1 MKLQVQEKKEE
12 HKESWRNIAAFWIF
26 GFCKNFT
33 FVVMLTAAQDILAKS
48 GDNMTNKSL
57 SNSTLITGADD
68 DHCIADVSQRKCFE
82 QSAGVLLIC
91 NILPSLVAKLL
102 APFTFGM
109 ISYAVGNWIVCIL
122 QAVSILMVALS
133 DEMWINLSGVGI
145 GAFSNGLGESY
156 LLSMTALYHKDTVA
170 GWASGT
176 GLAGVVSSLFYSIL
190 TDRKMVALSPSWAIM
205 ITLFVPVLSIFTF
218 HYLLIQKCAKTARK
232 SKVAP
237 HTSNASEKVEEISKL
252 KTFFGLFKF
261 IMIFIILYF
270 AQYFVNQGLLEI
282 TIYDCAHSFGK
293 GPYAQY
299 RWYQV
304 LYQWGVFLSRSSKK
318 FVTLGLVMMLIFP
331 WLQVCAKGKLSGYNF
346 EFSGPSGN
354 SLRRQHD
361 VRVHPSLRDRLVPR
375 SAGGNHWGHRLC
387 QRLFLRPQ
395 NDPTRSPRIRHQHHL
410 ASPYFRNCRCCFC
423 RLPSP

>member
-1 MKLQVQEKKEE
+1 MAEMQTQEKIEPKER
-12 HKESWRNIAAFWIF
+12 KRNLAAFWIF

-48 GDNMTNKSL
+48 KDTLHNDNRL
-57 SNSTLITGADD
+57 NSSTITDFDD

-91 NILPSLVAKLL
+91 NILPSLIAKLI
-102 APFTFGM
+102 APFTFG
-109 ISYAVGNWIVCIL
+109 IVSYGVGNWVVCIL
-122 QAVSILMVALS
+122 QAISILMVALS
-133 DEMWINLSGVGI
+133 DGMWVNLIGVGI

-170 GWASGT
+170 VWASGT

-190 TDRKMVALSPSWAIM
+190 TDRKMAALSSSWAIM
-205 ITLFVPVLSIFTF
+205 ITLFVPVLSIVTNMSE
-218 HYLLIQKCAKTARK
+218 RK
-232 SKVAP
+232 EP
-237 HTSNASEKVEEISKL
+237 ISKF
-252 KTFFGLFKF
+252 KTFVGLLKF
-261 IMIFIILYF
+261 ILIFVVLYF

-318 FVTLGLVMMLIFP
+318 FLTFGLVMMLIFP
-331 WLQVCAKGKLSGYNF
+331 WLQVLLAIAFVVNAMFVFIPHFAIASFLVLLEGIIGGIVYVNVYSYVHKNTP
-346 EFSGPSGN
+346 E
-354 SLRRQHD
+354 D
-361 VRVHPSLRDRLVPR
+361 VREFALSVVSPAQTLGVVLAAFAAIPAHNLICDYTTPKIL
-375 SAGGNHWGHRLC
+375 W
-387 QRLFLRPQ
+387 LF
-395 NDPTRSPRIRHQHHL
+395 
-410 ASPYFRNCRCCFC
+410 
-423 RLPSP
+423 